1 MPMSDLSPVPQLKP
15 PPRFR
20 KLELFLLILGVC
32 ALGYLVQKFGIST
45 LIENLAATGWTF
57 GVIIGVWLII
67 YLLNTSAWK
76 LVLGHHAESI
86 TFPRL
91 FRITVSAF
99 ALNDVTPMLGIGGEP
114 YRIAVVSES
123 LGRSRSVSAVTL
135 YRMIFTLGHMSLLC
149 VGIVI
154 AIVAVDLPS
163 SLKLLL
169 MVLGVVL
176 LSFILVLLSGH
187 RRGVFERVYR
197 GLQRIPLL
205 RRLLQK
211 IPVHPDSLKRMDE
224 LITNAYHDRKRDF
237 YGAVGCEF
245 LGRCCM
251 GIEIYL
257 ILRSVGLQ
265 VDIAQAIF
273 LYLTYSILINVLSA
287 VPYNIG
293 VREGG
298 FYLAMGSMALPPMIG
313 VYLGIVMRIREF
325 FWILIGL
332 IFIAL
337 ASFRKPKV
345 T

>member
-1 MPMSDLSPVPQLKP
+1 MSDPSPVPQLKP
-15 PPRFR
+15 PQRFR

-32 ALGYLVQKFGIST
+32 ALGYLVHKFGIST

-57 GVIIGVWLII
+57 GLIIGVWLII

-76 LVLGHHAESI
+76 LVLGHQAESI

-91 FRITVSAF
+91 FRITVSGF
-99 ALNDVTPMLGIGGEP
+99 ALNDVTPMLGLGGEP
-114 YRIAVVSES
+114 YRMAVLSES

-135 YRMIFTLGHMSLLC
+135 YRMIFSLGHMLLLC
-149 VGIVI
+149 VGIVVTI
-154 AIVAVDLPS
+154 IEVDLPG

-169 MVLGVVL
+169 VVLGVVL
-176 LSFILVLLSGH
+176 LSIILILLSGH

-197 GLQRIPLL
+197 GLEHVPLL

-211 IPVHPDSLKRMDE
+211 VPVNQDSLKRMDE

-245 LGRCCM
+245 LSRCCM

-257 ILRSVGLQ
+257 ILRSVGLH
-265 VDIAQAIF
+265 VDFAQAIF
-273 LYLTYSILINVLSA
+273 LYLTYSIVINVLSP
-287 VPYNIG
+287 VPYNVG

-298 FYLAMGSMALPPMIG
+298 FYLAMESMALPPMIG

-325 FWILIGL
+325 FWILVGL
-332 IFIAL
+332 SLIAL

>member
-1 MPMSDLSPVPQLKP
+1 MSDPSPVPQLTP
-15 PPRFR
+15 PRRFR

-32 ALGYLVQKFGIST
+32 GLGYLVQKFGIST

-57 GVIIGVWLII
+57 GLIIGVWLII

-76 LVLGHHAESI
+76 LVLGHQAESI

-91 FRITVSAF
+91 FRITVSGF
-99 ALNDVTPMLGIGGEP
+99 ALNDVTPMLGLGGEP
-114 YRIAVVSES
+114 YRMAVLSES
-123 LGRSRSVSAVTL
+123 LGKSRSVSAVTL
-135 YRMIFTLGHMSLLC
+135 YRMIFSLGHMLLLC
-149 VGIVI
+149 VGIVVT
-154 AIVAVDLPS
+154 IVEVELPG

-169 MVLGVVL
+169 MVLGIVL
-176 LSFILVLLSGH
+176 LSIILVLLSGH

-197 GLQRIPLL
+197 GLQRVSFLRCLL
-205 RRLLQK
+205 EK
-211 IPVHPDSLKRMDE
+211 APVNQDSLKRMDE

-257 ILRSVGLQ
+257 ILRSIGLH

-273 LYLTYSILINVLSA
+273 LYLTYSIVINVLSP
-287 VPYNIG
+287 VPYNVG

-298 FYLAMGSMALPPMIG
+298 FYLAMESMALPPMIG

-325 FWILIGL
+325 FWILVGL
-332 IFIAL
+332 SFIAL